1 LGDVETGDEEYLY
14 DPNVVQSL
22 VFTPGEGAKFNPQ
35 LSPKNPGSGL
45 SVRPLSNK
53 DFERGKKKVI

>member
-1 LGDVETGDEEYLY
+1 LF
-14 DPNVVQSL
+14 
-22 VFTPGEGAKFNPQ
+22 FTPGEGGKFNLQ

-53 DFERGKKKVI
+53 DFEMGEKKFIEWQREGSS